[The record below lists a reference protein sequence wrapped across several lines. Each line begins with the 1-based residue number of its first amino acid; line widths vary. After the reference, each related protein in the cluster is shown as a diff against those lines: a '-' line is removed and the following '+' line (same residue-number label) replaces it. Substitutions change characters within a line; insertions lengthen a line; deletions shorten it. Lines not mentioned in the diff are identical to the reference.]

1 MGFPQPRVRRIF
13 TNRKRLHQRI
23 SLQVLFVFIW
33 EIRGSSVQR
42 LEAWTPSLPFG
53 DAAHAMAI
61 EFYERYLMT
70 GGMPEV
76 VAADAAGA

>member
-1 MGFPQPRVRRIF
+1 MGFLQPRIKRVF
-13 TNRKRLHQRI
+13 TNRKRLRRRI
-23 SLQVLFVFIW
+23 SLPVLFVFIW

-42 LEAWTPSLPFG
+42 LEAWTPGLPFG

-61 EFYERYLMT
+61 EFYKRYLMT